1 MPFAPANGIQLYYEV
16 HGLAIGSAPAV
27 VFAHGAG
34 GNHLSW
40 WQQVPAFRDR
50 FTCVTF
56 DHRAFGQSSDLTGAG
71 GGAFVEDLRALLDH
85 LGIERTHLV
94 AQSMGGWTCLGF
106 ALKYPT
112 RVHKLVMSDT
122 HGGLRGPGIDFGV
135 ARAALKPLPP
145 GVHAGLGTRAY
156 TEQPALAF
164 LYQQISDL
172 NPVRTPEELGA
183 LLRSAGSPTVDDLQG
198 YTTPTLFIIGEE
210 DASIPAPVLEA
221 AAKLVPGAV
230 VERFPQSGHSVYFER
245 AERYNTVVE
254 AFLRA

>member
-1 MPFAPANGIQLYYEV
+1 MPFAPVNGMQLYHEV
-16 HGLAIGSAPAV
+16 HGPEIGGAPVV

-40 WQQVPAFRDR
+40 WQQVPHFREA

-56 DHRAFGQSSDLTGAG
+56 DHRAFGQSADTTGAG
-71 GGAFVEDLRALLDH
+71 GGAFVDDLRGLLDH
-85 LGIERTHLV
+85 LGIERAHLV

-106 ALKYPT
+106 ALKYPE
-112 RVHKLVMSDT
+112 RVAKLVMSDT
-122 HGGLRGPGIDFGV
+122 HGGLRGPGIDMGA
-135 ARAALKPLPP
+135 ARAALPALPP
-145 GVHAGLGTRAY
+145 GVHPGLGARAY
-156 TEQPALAF
+156 AEQPTLAF

-172 NPVRTPEELGA
+172 NPARSPEALGV
-183 LLRSAGSPTVDDLQG
+183 LLRSAGAPTVAELEG
-198 YTTPTLFIIGEE
+198 FATPTLFIIGEE

-245 AERYNTVVE
+245 AERYNEVVQ
-254 AFLRA
+254 AFIRA